1 MCLVEEVI
9 VRMANWTDLASGT
22 IRRNVGGRRS
32 VVSLFLLGGNG
43 WKWQN
48 AARGDVRLMRMSD
61 LVGCRSLEE
70 STRAIR

>member
-1 MCLVEEVI
+1 MCSVEEVSYAW
-9 VRMANWTDLASGT
+9 RTGLSWPAGLFDGM
-22 IRRNVGGRRS
+22 VGGRMFCE
-32 VVSLFLLGGNG
+32 LFLLGGNG
-43 WKWQN
+43 WKWYN